1 MTPVA
6 LVSAPTL
13 SGRFPSFQLALLKP
27 LLERHGIPAQSF
39 SLFMYF
45 GDFVSWRVN
54 EALADVWPCLVGE
67 WIWGKAA
74 FGDVAEQRAYFDDYA
89 ADFRVICE
97 RAGCTIDDLVRIR
110 ERTAFEFVDYVVD
123 TVDWRRFGLIGF
135 SVCFQQMLASIALAR
150 ALKAR
155 HPDIP
160 IVFGGATF
168 EDDIAEQIVR
178 GCPEVD
184 YVHCGDAERTFPEL
198 VRRLDAGR
206 AVDDLPGIMGRA
218 SSSPSPRARAARPAG
233 IVYRGR
239 APNLEEL
246 DQTPV
251 PDFDE
256 HFHAMKE
263 SGYARYPK
271 AQAPLL
277 PIETARGCW
286 WGMKNHCTFCG
297 LNRSGVA
304 FRAKSPAN
312 VLSMLRSLSD
322 RYGIHH
328 FYAIDNI
335 IAPEYIEELFGQ
347 LAAEHTDLRLHY
359 EVRPSLTRQQLRRM
373 KEGGLYSVQPGVES
387 LSTNLLRLMKKH
399 TTGMRN
405 LELIKWCTYYD
416 INNLYNILM
425 GFAGERPEDYALQ
438 VRVVEKIPHL
448 QPPYAIASAR
458 ADRGSPM
465 FEEPREHGVSGLEPQ
480 RCYRYL
486 YPADRF
492 DLRHVSY
499 YFEHEVADVVDDA
512 TRAPLVAA
520 VARWQRAW
528 EAKPRP
534 RLSYAKSWQQ
544 LVIEDR
550 RSERPQTQELG
561 GRAAA
566 LYEHLLDARPSSEV
580 RASFADVAD
589 VLDRLLAQD
598 LVIELDDK
606 LLALALPE
614 NRYH

>member
-1 MTPVA
+1 MRPVA

-27 LLERHGIPAQSF
+27 LLEQHGIPAQSF

-45 GDFVSWRVN
+45 GDFVGWRVN

-74 FGDVAEQRAYFDDYA
+74 FGDVADHRAYFDAYDE
-89 ADFRVICE
+89 DLRVICS
-97 RAGCTIDDLVRIR
+97 RAGCTVDDLLRVR
-110 ERTAFEFVDYVVD
+110 ERTAPEFLDYVVD

-150 ALKAR
+150 AIKTR
-155 HPDIP
+155 HPEIP

-178 GCPEVD
+178 ACPEVD

-198 VRRLDAGR
+198 VKRVNQGR
-206 AVDDLPGIMGRA
+206 AVDDLPGIMRRA
-218 SSSPSPRARAARPAG
+218 RGQHARAAGPGG
-233 IVYRGR
+233 IAFRGR

-246 DQTPV
+246 DETPV

-256 HFHAMKE
+256 HFYAMKE
-263 SGYARYPK
+263 SRYARYSG

-304 FRAKSPAN
+304 FRAKSPEN
-312 VLSMLRSLSD
+312 VLSMLRSLSE
-322 RYGIHH
+322 RYGINH

-335 IAPEYIEELFGQ
+335 IAPEYIEELFGR
-347 LAAEHTDLRLHY
+347 LADEHTDLRMHY
-359 EVRPSLTRQQLRRM
+359 EVRPSLTRHQLRRM
-373 KEGGLYSVQPGVES
+373 REGGLYSVQPGVES
-387 LSTNLLRLMKKH
+387 LSTNVLRLMKKH
-399 TTGMRN
+399 TTGMKN
-405 LELIKWCTYYD
+405 LELIKWCTYYG

-438 VRVVEKIPHL
+438 AGVVEKIPHL
-448 QPPYAIASAR
+448 QPPYAIAPAR

-465 FEEPREHGVSGLEPQ
+465 FEEPAEHQITRLEPQ

-499 YFEHEVADVVDDA
+499 YFEHDVRHVVDA
-512 TRAPLVAA
+512 EGRAPLVAA

-528 EAKPRP
+528 ERRPRP
-534 RLSYAKSWQQ
+534 RLTYAKTWQHV
-544 LVIEDR
+544 VIDDR
-550 RSERPQTQELG
+550 RGERPRSVELA

-566 LYEHLLDARPSSEV
+566 LYEHLADARPSGEV
-580 RASFADVAD
+580 RAAFADVAD
-589 VLDRLLAQD
+589 VLDQLLAQD
-598 LVIELDDK
+598 LVIELDDR
-606 LLALALPE
+606 LLALALPD
-614 NRYH
+614 NPYH

>member
-27 LLERHGIPAQSF
+27 VLERQGIPAQSF

-45 GDFVSWRVN
+45 GDFVGWRVN

-74 FGDVAEQRAYFDDYA
+74 FGDVADHRAYFGDYA
-89 ADFRVICE
+89 DDFRVICE
-97 RAGCTIDDLVRIR
+97 RAGCTTDDLLRIR
-110 ERTAFEFVDYVVD
+110 ERTAFEFIDYVVD

-135 SVCFQQMLASIALAR
+135 TVCFQQMLASLALSR

-155 HPDIP
+155 HPGIP

-178 GCPEVD
+178 GCPQVD

-198 VRRLDAGR
+198 IKRLADGR
-206 AVDDLPGIMGRA
+206 GVDDLPGVMRRA
-218 SSSPSPRARAARPAG
+218 EGGVA
-233 IVYRGR
+233 YRGR
-239 APNLEEL
+239 APNLEQL
-246 DQTPV
+246 DETPV

-256 HFHAMKE
+256 HFYAMKE
-263 SGYARYPK
+263 SSYGSYPA

-304 FRAKSPAN
+304 FRAKSSAA
-312 VLSMLRSLSD
+312 VLSMLGSLSE
-322 RYGIHH
+322 RYGINH

-335 IAPEYIEELFGQ
+335 IAPEYIDELFGV
-347 LAAEHTDLRLHY
+347 LAEQHTDLRLHY

-373 KEGGLYSVQPGVES
+373 KQGGLYSVQPGVES
-387 LSTNLLRLMKKH
+387 LSTNMLRIMKKH
-399 TTGMRN
+399 TTGMKN
-405 LELIKWCTYYD
+405 LELIKWCTYYG

-425 GFAGERPEDYALQ
+425 GFAGERPEDYAQ
-438 VRVVEKIPHL
+438 QTRVVEQIPHL
-448 QPPYAIASAR
+448 QPPYAIATAR

-465 FEEPREHGVSGLEPQ
+465 FEDPAAHGVTRLEPQ

-499 YFEHEVADVVDDA
+499 YFEHDVQHVVEVEL
-512 TRAPLVAA
+512 RAPLVDA
-520 VARWQRAW
+520 VARWQWAW
-528 EAKPRP
+528 ERRPRP
-534 RLSYAKSWQQ
+534 RLSYAKTWQH
-544 LVIEDR
+544 LVIDDR
-550 RSERPQTQELG
+550 RGQHPRQVELS

-566 LYEHLLDARPSSEV
+566 LYQHLADARPCLEV
-580 RASFADVAD
+580 RAAFADVAD
-589 VLDRLLAQD
+589 ELDRLLAQQ

-614 NRYH
+614 NPYH